1 MYMIVANTRPPTAIT
16 SAHRRHGVLAVRVRS
31 ARGHNT
37 TTLQSQWRRHAQVDD
52 DRDDVAGAGIQT
64 RVMFKVYVGSLYVP
78 AKTNNLAGVLA
89 KEPRRIQLDILRNL
103 SADQLIDA
111 LTDGIKENSSAEE
124 LAAIKPQVDQMVAT
138 MKSFNEGNQ
147 KDVVTLDFVDG
158 ATRIGLNGSA
168 KGSIPGEPF
177 NRVLTRIWLGDKP
190 VQTDL
195 KQAMLE
201 A

>member
-1 MYMIVANTRPPTAIT
+1 MRKLTMTVMTLLLAA
-16 SAHRRHGVLAVRVRS
+16 GVQAAEVGGLKLDNKVTV
-31 ARGHNT
+31 GGQDLLLN
-37 TTLQSQWRRHAQVDD
+37 
-52 DRDDVAGAGIQT
+52 GAG
-64 RVMFKVYVGSLYVP
+64 
-78 AKTNNLAGVLA
+78 
-89 KEPRRIQLDILRNL
+89 IQLDILRNL
-103 SADQLIDA
+103 SADQLIDT
-111 LTDGIKENSSAEE
+111 LTVGIKENSSAEE

-168 KGSIPGEPF
+168 KGSIPGESF

>member
-1 MYMIVANTRPPTAIT
+1 MRKLTMTVMTLLLAA
-16 SAHRRHGVLAVRVRS
+16 GVQAAEVGGLELDNKVTV
-31 ARGHNT
+31 GGQDLLLN
-37 TTLQSQWRRHAQVDD
+37 
-52 DRDDVAGAGIQT
+52 GAG
-64 RVMFKVYVGSLYVP
+64 
-78 AKTNNLAGVLA
+78 
-89 KEPRRIQLDILRNL
+89 IQLDILRNL
-103 SADQLIDA
+103 SADQLIDT
-111 LTDGIKENSSAEE
+111 LTDGIKENSSAKE
-124 LAAIKPQVDQMVAT
+124 LAAIKPQVDQMAAT

-168 KGSIPGEPF
+168 KGSLPGEPF
-177 NRVLTRIWLGDKP
+177 NRVRTRIWLGDKP

>member
-1 MYMIVANTRPPTAIT
+1 MRKLTMTVMTLL
-16 SAHRRHGVLAVRVRS
+16 LA
-31 ARGHNT
+31 
-37 TTLQSQWRRHAQVDD
+37 
-52 DRDDVAGAGIQT
+52 
-64 RVMFKVYVGSLYVP
+64 
-78 AKTNNLAGVLA
+78 AGVQAAEVGGL
-89 KEPRRIQLDILRNL
+89 ELDN

-147 KDVVTLDFVDG
+147 RDVVTLDFVDG
-158 ATRIGLNGSA
+158 ATRIGLNSSA

-195 KQAMLE
+195 KQSMLE

>member
-1 MYMIVANTRPPTAIT
+1 MRKLTMTVMTLLLAA
-16 SAHRRHGVLAVRVRS
+16 GVQAAEVGGLELDNKVTV
-31 ARGHNT
+31 GGQDLLLN
-37 TTLQSQWRRHAQVDD
+37 
-52 DRDDVAGAGIQT
+52 GAGIQT

-103 SADQLIDA
+103 SADQLIDT
-111 LTDGIKENSSAEE
+111 LTVGIKENSSAEE

-138 MKSFNEGNQ
+138 MKSFNEGNH
-147 KDVVTLDFVDG
+147 VVTLDFVDG

-168 KGSIPGEPF
+168 KGSLPREPF

>member
-1 MYMIVANTRPPTAIT
+1 MRKLTMTVMTLLLAA
-16 SAHRRHGVLAVRVRS
+16 GVQATEVGGLELDNKVTV
-31 ARGHNT
+31 GGQDLLLN
-37 TTLQSQWRRHAQVDD
+37 
-52 DRDDVAGAGIQT
+52 GAG
-64 RVMFKVYVGSLYVP
+64 
-78 AKTNNLAGVLA
+78 
-89 KEPRRIQLDILRNL
+89 IQLDILRNL
-103 SADQLIDA
+103 SADQLIDT
-111 LTDGIKENSSAEE
+111 LTVGIKENGSAEE

>member
-1 MYMIVANTRPPTAIT
+1 MRK
-16 SAHRRHGVLAVRVRS
+16 L
-31 ARGHNT
+31 T
-37 TTLQSQWRRHAQVDD
+37 TTVMTLLLAAGVQAAEVGGLELDNKVTVGGQDLLLN
-52 DRDDVAGAGIQT
+52 GAGIQT
-64 RVMFKVYVGSLYVP
+64 RVIFKVYVGSLYVP
-78 AKTNNLAGVLA
+78 AKTNNLASVLA

-195 KQAMLE
+195 KQTMLE

>member
-1 MYMIVANTRPPTAIT
+1 MRKLTMTVMTLLLAAGVQAAAVNGLELANKVIVGRQDLLLN
-16 SAHRRHGVLAVRVRS
+16 
-31 ARGHNT
+31 
-37 TTLQSQWRRHAQVDD
+37 
-52 DRDDVAGAGIQT
+52 GAGMQT
-64 RVMFKVYVGSLYVP
+64 RVIFKVYVGSLYVP
-78 AKTNNLAGVLA
+78 AKTYNLAGVPA
-89 KEPRRIQLDILRNL
+89 KEPRRIQLDILRKL

-124 LAAIKPQVDQMVAT
+124 LAAIKPQVNQMVAT

-158 ATRIGLNGSA
+158 ITRIELNGAA

-177 NRVLTRIWLGDKP
+177 NSVLARIWLADKP
-190 VQTDL
+190 VHTDL
-195 KQAMLE
+195 KQVMLG